1 MASLYVLA
9 VHDMALDAY
18 MRPIFVPH
26 RNSGIRAF
34 QDEVNRAGSE
44 MNRHPEDYN
53 LYHLGEWDEQ
63 TSRFTNMRDVP
74 ELLIRGK
81 DAIKGA

>member
-1 MASLYVLA
+1 MASIYVLA
-9 VHDMALDAY
+9 VHDSAVDAF

-44 MNRHPEDYN
+44 MNAHPEDYN
-53 LYHLGEWDEQ
+53 LFYLGEYNEQ
-63 TSRFTNMRDVP
+63 TARFERMAETP

-81 DAIKGA
+81 DAKKGS